1 MTTEQFTYWLNGFFE
16 ISDAKTLNE
25 KQIKIIKD
33 HLSLVLDKQTPGRNI
48 EEPTQELADKLDPRK
63 LKPYP
68 GNSGRHNLLC

>member
-33 HLSLVLDKQTPGRNI
+33 HLSLVLDKQTPDRDA
-48 EEPTQELADKLDPRK
+48 EDSSKELSDNLDQRK
-63 LKPYP
+63 LKPYQP
-68 GNSGRHNLLC
+68 GNSGRILLC